1 MNYGARQ
8 ATVRIAEHDR
18 AVLELIQIRLSVAGY
33 GTCMARTGVLAMQSL
48 EGLRPDALVIDRD
61 LPELNGFEVLE
72 TLRGHGVRPTYPILF
87 LMKAPS
93 REDIQRAVGLGAA
106 LASLG
111 RRDEAAAEL
120 REALRL
126 NPNHLAARDLL
137 SRLTP

>member
-8 ATVRIAEHDR
+8 ATVMIAEHDR

-93 REDIQRAVGLGAA
+93 REDIQRAVGLGARDVMTKPFSGA
-106 LASLG
+106 EIVERVERMLRAPAPPP
-111 RRDEAAAEL
+111 RRAAAG
-120 REALRL
+120 
-126 NPNHLAARDLL
+126 
-137 SRLTP
+137 